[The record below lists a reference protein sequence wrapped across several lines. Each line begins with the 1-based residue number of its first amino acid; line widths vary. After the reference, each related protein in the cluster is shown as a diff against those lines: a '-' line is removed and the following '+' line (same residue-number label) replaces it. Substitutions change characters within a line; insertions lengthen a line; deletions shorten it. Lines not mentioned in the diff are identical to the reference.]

1 MRRQRV
7 WAWAGLV
14 VGGLLAAGLIVL
26 VVAADL
32 DTAGQVAGI
41 AGTIVGLAAL
51 AVSVYALQHP
61 GPQSPA
67 APGASADSVVRQ
79 AGDGDVANTISG
91 GNFHGPALQ
100 GRDFSNTSFTT
111 QPQPPS
117 SPPAEPGSGTRPGG

>member
-14 VGGLLAAGLIVL
+14 VGGLLAVGLIVL

-51 AVSVYALQHP
+51 VVSVYTLQHP
-61 GPQSPA
+61 SPQSPA
-67 APGASADSVVRQ
+67 APRAGGDPAVRQ
-79 AGDGDVANTISG
+79 AGDGGTANTISG
-91 GNFHGPALQ
+91 GTFRRSALQ
-100 GRDFSNTSFTT
+100 GRDFSDTTFTT

-117 SPPAEPGSGTRPGG
+117 SPPAEAGPGTPPGG

>member
-26 VVAADL
+26 VVVADL

-61 GPQSPA
+61 RPQSPA
-67 APGASADSVVRQ
+67 APEASADSVVHQ

-91 GNFHGPALQ
+91 GTFHGPALQ
-100 GRDFSNTSFTT
+100 GRDFSNTTFTT
-111 QPQPPS
+111 QPHPPS
-117 SPPAEPGSGTRPGG
+117 SPPAEPGPGTRPGG